1 MCSPGNPRRFA
12 SMKRLCTA
20 PNVIPIRLA
29 PSLTRDELTPG
40 ATVVHAVA
48 GDEDLV
54 ELASV
59 VAALARRPA
68 FRQILVHGGAT
79 VDLVHGAN
87 LDRVHHPLATCA
99 GSPAER
105 TAAALVAVDAILREE
120 RPAFVVIAG
129 DDDLALA
136 AATASAKRQ
145 IAIARLGGGKRS
157 WDWTNDQE
165 INRTVIDRLSDALF
179 AASDAAVGNLRDEG
193 IPDGRIHFVGSTR
206 IDTLRRLEAHARAQA
221 VWKAHGAERQSYILV
236 TLERPETV
244 EPSMQLPRIASALGK
259 LSDGAPVL
267 LLHQPATHDLL
278 EDPAAR
284 SLLAEANV
292 RTVGPLRYLEAL
304 SLKAG
309 AGAIVTDAD
318 AVQEEACALGVA
330 CFTLAR
336 ATAST
341 VTLTHGTNS
350 LLGSDPA
357 AIAEV
362 QPARR
367 EPTPAAIPMWDGHAG
382 ERVASALL
390 ANYTLAPAR
399 MEIR

>member
-1 MCSPGNPRRFA
+1 MTRVDTS
-12 SMKRLCTA
+12 T
-20 PNVIPIRLA
+20 NVIPIRVA

-54 ELASV
+54 ELTSV

-68 FRQILVHGGAT
+68 FRQILVHGGTT
-79 VDLVHGAN
+79 VDLLHGAN
-87 LDRVHHPLATCA
+87 LARIHHPLATCG

-120 RPAFVVIAG
+120 NPAFVVIAG

-136 AATASAKRQ
+136 AATAAAKRQ
-145 IAIARLGGGKRS
+145 IAIARLAAGKRS

-179 AASDAAVGNLRDEG
+179 AASDAAVANLRDEG

-206 IDTLRRLEAHARAQA
+206 IDTLRRLELHARAQA
-221 VWKAHGAERQSYILV
+221 VWETHGATLQAYILV
-236 TLERPETV
+236 VLERPETV
-244 EPSMQLPRIASALGK
+244 EQSKQLPRIASALGK
-259 LSDGAPVL
+259 LTGVAPVL
-267 LLHQPATHDLL
+267 LLQQPATRGLL
-278 EDPAAR
+278 EGRPAQA
-284 SLLAEANV
+284 LLADSKV

-330 CFTLAR
+330 CYTLAQT
-336 ATAST
+336 TAST
-341 VTLTHGTNS
+341 VTLTHGTNT
-350 LLGSDPA
+350 LLGSDPS

>member
-1 MCSPGNPRRFA
+1 MTHVDVS
-12 SMKRLCTA
+12 S
-20 PNVIPIRLA
+20 NVIPIRVA
-29 PSLTRDELTPG
+29 PSATRGELKPG

-68 FRQILVHGGAT
+68 LRQILVHGGT
-79 VDLVHGAN
+79 NVELVHGAH
-87 LDRVHHPLATCA
+87 LARIHHPLAEYA

-105 TAAALVAVDAILREE
+105 IAAALVAVDAILREE
-120 RPAFVVIAG
+120 NPAFVVIAG

-136 AATASAKRQ
+136 VATAAAKRQ
-145 IAIARLGGGKRS
+145 IAIARLAAGKRS

-165 INRTVIDRLSDALF
+165 INRTVIDHLSDAMF
-179 AASDAAVGNLRDEG
+179 AGSNAAVANLRDEG

-206 IDTLRRLEAHARAQA
+206 IDTLRRLELHARAQA
-221 VWKAHGAERQSYILV
+221 VWEAHGARAQAYILV
-236 TLERPETV
+236 VLERPETV
-244 EPSMQLPRIASALGK
+244 EPSQQLAGIASALGE
-259 LSDGAPVL
+259 LTGGAPVL
-267 LLHQPATHDLL
+267 LLQQPTTRSLL
-278 EDPAAR
+278 EGRAAR
-284 SLLAEANV
+284 TLLAEANV

-330 CFTLAR
+330 CYTLAQT
-336 ATAST
+336 TAST
-341 VTLTHGTNS
+341 VTLTHGTNT
-350 LLGSDPA
+350 LLGSDPSS
-357 AIAEV
+357 IAEV
-362 QPARR
+362 EPARR
-367 EPTPAAIPMWDGHAG
+367 DPTPAAIPMWDGHAG
-382 ERVASALL
+382 DRVAGALL

-399 MEIR
+399 LEIR